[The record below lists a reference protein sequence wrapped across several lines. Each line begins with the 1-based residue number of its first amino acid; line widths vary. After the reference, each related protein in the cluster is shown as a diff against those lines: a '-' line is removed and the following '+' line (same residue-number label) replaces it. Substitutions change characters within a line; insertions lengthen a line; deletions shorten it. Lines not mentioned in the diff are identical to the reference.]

1 MFQPGNVFKGWEQRG
16 RGGDVRESDAA
27 NRPDIQDH
35 EDPQVRSDELA
46 ETQEPLNE
54 RKGLQENL
62 NQDLQV
68 GSTYNRPPDT
78 CSNIAMQVVIII
90 IRPPRELINI
100 KIPII
105 TIIIL

>member
-1 MFQPGNVFKGWEQRG
+1 MFSKAGSS
-16 RGGDVRESDAA
+16 GGEEVMYESQMRRIAQIF
-27 NRPDIQDH
+27 RIMRIL
-35 EDPQVRSDELA
+35 RSDF
-46 ETQEPLNE
+46 NSNSGNIMRE
-54 RKGLQENL
+54 RWENL